1 MERNSSFFNHFM
13 VYVSEVSELMI
24 EKPMKVRYSRALTQ
38 LLVCLVCR
46 ELLDAYAAC
55 KDGAEVI
62 VVQNEFLTNEGTD
75 AEPPLGSPGMKKKIK
90 LN

>member
-1 MERNSSFFNHFM
+1 
-13 VYVSEVSELMI
+13 
-24 EKPMKVRYSRALTQ
+24 
-38 LLVCLVCR
+38 VCR

-75 AEPPLGSPGMKKKIK
+75 AEAPLGSPGMKKSYFCAKP
-90 LN
+90 